1 MTKNSTAKEGL
12 PAPTKGERQEFLLG
26 REDDEVGI
34 TRRAEREVIGLE
46 TRVEALTEDWEE

>member
-12 PAPTKGERQEFLLG
+12 PAPTKAERQEFLLG
-26 REDDEVGI
+26 REDEDIGI